1 MIGISRPRR
10 AATVGTLV
18 LALAG
23 VLGGCGKVATND
35 SVEEQVKSQLGT
47 DGADCPSDLKGEV
60 GQSIVCRATK
70 GDAPPFDVKVT
81 VTSVEGDTINFDIE
95 RVATGPAAVS
105 EAPAAPAPAPASDS
119 GADVAPSG
127 PAATVDGKNV
137 AQSVFDQ
144 LVSNGKQVNQV
155 SCPDL
160 AAQVGASQRCSL
172 MSGTETYGVTVTVTS
187 VAGTDVKFD
196 IQVDQTPQPQ

>member
-1 MIGISRPRR
+1 MIGTIRPRR

-81 VTSVEGDTINFDIE
+81 VTSVDGDTINFDIE
-95 RVATGPAAVS
+95 RVGTGPTA
-105 EAPAAPAPAPASDS
+105 APAAPAGPASDT

-160 AAQVGASQRCSL
+160 VAQVGASQRCSL

>member
-1 MIGISRPRR
+1 MIGTIRPRR

-95 RVATGPAAVS
+95 RVGTGPTT
-105 EAPAAPAPAPASDS
+105 APAAPAGPASGT

-127 PAATVDGKNV
+127 PAATGDG
-137 AQSVFDQ
+137 
-144 LVSNGKQVNQV
+144 
-155 SCPDL
+155 
-160 AAQVGASQRCSL
+160 
-172 MSGTETYGVTVTVTS
+172 
-187 VAGTDVKFD
+187 
-196 IQVDQTPQPQ
+196 